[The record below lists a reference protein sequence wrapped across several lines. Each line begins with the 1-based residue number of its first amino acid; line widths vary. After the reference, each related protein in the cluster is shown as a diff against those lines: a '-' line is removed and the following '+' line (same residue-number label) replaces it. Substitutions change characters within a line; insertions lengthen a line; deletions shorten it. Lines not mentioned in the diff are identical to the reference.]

1 METVDTPALSTALFA
16 GKKLKNPLGK
26 RRAYLNA

>member
-16 GKKLKNPLGK
+16 GKKPKPAGK
-26 RRAYLNA
+26 RLNLF